1 MSPAKQKQQQ
11 NQFTSIR
18 MGNYLIISL
27 PTRLIQF
34 LTQYVLST
42 FYCCVLYP
50 DWLCFRERREI
61 SFEKIP
67 RWIFWTSWSS
77 NGCRMTVPETGNDLI
92 SSKWSFRGILIDFEF
107 VFSEGKSDSSL
118 DVAWLSK
125 LRFRLSVEL
134 TFRLFFIDKSRTIE
148 LLLSMCRSF
157 LKAIRYWR
165 ADTRANWFLET
176 SVESFLK
183 KKKRTITKLLQYT
196 VFKS

>member
-1 MSPAKQKQQQ
+1 M
-11 NQFTSIR
+11 
-18 MGNYLIISL
+18 

-34 LTQYVLST
+34 LTQYVFST
-42 FYCCVLYP
+42 FYCCVNPKSTL
-50 DWLCFRERREI
+50 DICFRERREI

-67 RWIFWTSWSS
+67 RWIFWTSWRS
-77 NGCRMTVPETGNDLI
+77 NGCRMTVPETGDDLF
-92 SSKWSFRGILIDFEF
+92 SSKWSFRGILTDFKF

-183 KKKRTITKLLQYT
+183 KKTKGRLQNCYNIQCLKVKHLRNSKT
-196 VFKS
+196 